1 MSKSSNMIR
10 SFILLFFINV
20 LSLSAQEEKR
30 LALVI
35 GNANYSVG
43 ELKNPVNDALLMA
56 EAFDSLG
63 FDVILDTN
71 IQTKY
76 EFVEIIKEFDSRRE
90 DYEVGFVYYAG
101 HGIQVGSEN
110 YMIPTNEKLEKE
122 DDVYYYG
129 INVQMIIRIL
139 TRSSDQV
146 NVLILDA
153 CRNNPFEQKWN
164 RTRSLNPGNG
174 LAKMQAPMGSLIA
187 FATTAGNVA
196 PDGDGENSI
205 YCTALWNNIFKERVS
220 LDQFFR
226 NVRSEVLEQTNGQ
239 QQTEESTQLTGE
251 TFYLVPSN
259 FRRKYRTIDSLIVKE
274 NYFEALDLTQEVLF
288 ESIEKE
294 AVLLKAEIYNL
305 LGEYNKEIEHLNKY
319 QLLFPNWIRLLE
331 IRGATYED
339 LENYNQAKRVYKK
352 IVHLAPDHSDAQVN
366 LAICHEYLNELDSA
380 IAAYSKAIE
389 LDSTKTEYLSYRS
402 DSYILK
408 GDTLK
413 ALDDLNKA
421 LRMNDTAWTA
431 YSRIAE
437 LYEAVNRMDKA
448 YETYQKLIDSE
459 NTPIFELSHALNN
472 QALILEE
479 LDRPEDAAKNLTIIL
494 DNFKDTLAEGAI
506 ATTYRNL
513 ADLYFKKL
521 DEPLKALETYRN
533 SIELDPW
540 EGTFKNMIDV
550 HLSLGDT
557 IEALSVSDELLQLDR
572 NPYNLSDKAD
582 ILFAYGAF
590 TKAIDLYEESNAN
603 LIDSS
608 DYSNLINWNTY
619 KLAQSYWTLGRT
631 KKAINQIDKTLKDQI
646 ALSDS
651 SGISELYKIKSAVL
665 SEIGK
670 TNEASNSLQKALEFY
685 KSAELYIYLEYFYW
699 ENNDTIGVRSAVE
712 NGLEFARNLSDTLEL
727 LEAGLLTEIEWGEWN
742 RAEKLAERM
751 ILISKNPE
759 FYSYYGKIS
768 LNTHNYDNAIRSL
781 NTAIEL
787 DSSFIDAYFLRSK
800 AWSAMGDENASLLDL
815 EKAIAIDVDDP
826 EGYYYISLFYLSK
839 NEYLKALKY
848 LGLTISKYT
857 GDYYIS
863 TEDGSETVELSSV
876 YLQRADLYHRLGDDD
891 LMCED
896 LSNARKLDA
905 DIELKSCD
913 SYD

>member
-1 MSKSSNMIR
+1 MIR
-10 SFILLFFINV
+10 LIVFLFLFSTI
-20 LSLSAQEEKR
+20 SLSAQEEKR

-35 GNANYSVG
+35 GNANYTVG

-56 EAFDSLG
+56 NAFDSLG

-76 EFVEIIKEFDSRRE
+76 EFVEVIKEFDSRRE
-90 DYEVGFVYYAG
+90 DYDVGFVYYAG

-110 YMIPTNEKLEKE
+110 YMIPTNEELKKE

-153 CRNNPFEQKWN
+153 CRNNPFEQNWHRN
-164 RTRSLNPGNG
+164 RSFNQGNG

-205 YCTALWNNIFKERVS
+205 YCTALWNNMFKEHVS

-226 NVRSEVLEQTNGQ
+226 NVRSEVLEKTNGQ

-259 FRRKYRTIDSLIVKE
+259 FSRKYRIIDSLIAQE
-274 NYFEALDLTQEVLF
+274 NYFEALDLAQEVLF
-288 ESIEKE
+288 ESPEKE

-319 QLLFPNWIRLLE
+319 QLVFPQWIRLLE
-331 IRGATYED
+331 IRGATYEE
-339 LENYNQAKRVYKK
+339 LEKFNEAKHVYKK
-352 IVHLAPDHSDAQVN
+352 IINLDSTHSDAQLY

-380 IAAYSKAIE
+380 IAAYSKAIK
-389 LDSTKTEYLSYRS
+389 LDSTQTEYLSYRS
-402 DSYILK
+402 DSYLLI

-413 ALDDLNKA
+413 ALEDLNKA
-421 LRMNDTAWTA
+421 LLKNDTAWTA

-437 LYEAVNRMDKA
+437 LYEGINQMDKA

-459 NTPIFELSHALNN
+459 NTPAFELSHALNN

-479 LDRPEDAAKNLTIIL
+479 LDRPEEAAKNLSIIL
-494 DNFKDTLAEGAI
+494 DNFKDTLSEDLI
-506 ATTYRNL
+506 ATAYRNL
-513 ADLYFKKL
+513 ADLYFNKL
-521 DEPLKALETYRN
+521 DNPQKALEAYRN

-540 EGTFKNMIDV
+540 QGTFKNLIDV

-557 IEALSVSDELLQLDR
+557 IEALSVSDELLQLDWS
-572 NPYNLSDKAD
+572 PFNLSDKAD
-582 ILFAYGAF
+582 ILFYYGAF
-590 TKAIDLYEESNAN
+590 DKAIDLYEESNSN
-603 LIDSS
+603 LKDSS
-608 DYSNLINWNTY
+608 DYNYLINWNTY
-619 KLAQSYWTLGRT
+619 KIAQSYWILDRT
-631 KKAINQIDKTLKDQI
+631 NKALSQIDKTLKDPI

-651 SGISELYKIKSAVL
+651 SGISELYNIKGTIL
-665 SEIGK
+665 SELGK
-670 TNEASNSLQKALEFY
+670 TKEASNCLQKALEFY
-685 KSAELYIYLEYFYW
+685 KSAELYVNLAYFYW
-699 ENNDTIGVRSAVE
+699 ENNDTIGVRSAIE
-712 NGLEFARNLSDTLEL
+712 NGLEFALNFSDTIEL
-727 LEAGLLTEIEWGEWN
+727 LEVGLLTEIEWGEWK
-742 RAEKLAERM
+742 RAKKLAERM
-751 ILISKNPE
+751 ILISKTPE
-759 FYSYYGKIS
+759 FLTYYGKIA
-768 LNTHNYDNAIRSL
+768 LNTSDYDEAIKSL

-787 DSSFIDAYFLRSK
+787 DSSFVNAYFLRSK
-800 AWSAMGDENASLLDL
+800 VWSAMGDENASLLDL
-815 EKAIAIDVDDP
+815 ETAIAIDIDDP
-826 EGYYYISLFYLSK
+826 EGYYYISLFYSSK

-863 TEDGSETVELSSV
+863 TENGMETIELSSV
-876 YLQRADLYHRLGDDD
+876 YLQRADVYHILGDDD

-896 LSNARKLDA
+896 LDNARRLGA
-905 DIELKSCD
+905 DIESRMCD
-913 SYD
+913 FNN